1 MVTPKERPQR
11 LSVSLGAQRR
21 GLFFFATIF
30 FGGGFK
36 AAQQQAAAAARILC
50 GVPGY
55 VIKGSSLRKCRS
67 LRLIRKE
74 NRNSRWHTVCFLRLL
89 PVQRNS
95 VIHRAL
101 FRRRWRAKTPS
112 YW

>member
-1 MVTPKERPQR
+1 MVGIPKEETGAPR
-11 LSVSLGAQRR
+11 LDMAIIN
-21 GLFFFATIF
+21 FIF
-30 FGGGFK
+30 R

-74 NRNSRWHTVCFLRLL
+74 NRNSRWHTVCVFTPFAGTAKKCHSPRL
-89 PVQRNS
+89 VS
-95 VIHRAL
+95 AAL
-101 FRRRWRAKTPS
+101 EG
-112 YW
+112 